1 MCKTRNFNGQK
12 VTDKN
17 CDCGTGQEV
26 HSIDTYLGIVTYRHV
41 FEQTNNWRKVCG
53 LSISLKQSKNHTAG
67 KPGKIS

>member
-26 HSIDTYLGIVTYRHV
+26 FIDLLLLSTRYNPEPAGGGGV
-41 FEQTNNWRKVCG
+41 G
-53 LSISLKQSKNHTAG
+53 LSI
-67 KPGKIS
+67 PGIGVSI